1 MHQTVHV
8 QREKKTYC
16 FAEYLIQDMPK
27 EKKIE
32 AFADYVLAT
41 YVDDTVLCSHHAYGL
56 YYYYELLLTILWI
69 SSFNVC
75 VFRQ

>member
-1 MHQTVHV
+1 
-8 QREKKTYC
+8 
-16 FAEYLIQDMPK
+16 MPI

-56 YYYYELLLTILWI
+56 YYY
-69 SSFNVC
+69 
-75 VFRQ
+75 